1 MGEFILQF
9 APEACAG
16 RSRAP
21 MRFALF
27 IIAVAGYDCQRREAL
42 APIGRTAKSRP
53 SGGNIMMRS
62 ALVAALMSA
71 AVPVLALAQSAD
83 DLKND
88 HKTPGDVLTYGMG
101 YGQNRFSPLTH
112 INRDN
117 VKRLVPAWSYSM
129 ADNRGQEAQPLL
141 KDGIIYL
148 TDHEKTVALDA
159 LSGRQIWKSVIE
171 YPPETTRV
179 VCCGIVNRGA
189 ALFDGKLYRT
199 TLDAHVIALD
209 IKTGKE
215 VWRTK
220 SSDPK
225 DGYSMTVAPLVA
237 NGVVIA
243 GVAGAEFG
251 HRGYLEGLDTQT
263 GQQLWRTYTIPAPGE
278 PGSET
283 WVGDSVLIGG
293 GSTWIT
299 GSYDPE
305 LDLVFWGT
313 GNPAPWNPLNR
324 KGDNLHTNSI
334 LAIQPKTGKVV
345 WSYQKTPNDPFDYD
359 GVNELVQADLT
370 VDGTPRKVI
379 MQADRNG
386 FLYVL
391 ERATGKL
398 LKANPFVRVTWAE
411 RIDLATGRPVWTD
424 VTKGALEGK
433 QVQVF
438 PALVGGKNW
447 HPMAYNPETKLI
459 YLNSMDF
466 GWDYQLLPLSEV
478 SNLKPGQ
485 PAYGVKR
492 PFIYL
497 YEDPNGR
504 GYTRAID
511 PLTGQSKWAVPNKTP
526 NFAGTLV
533 TAGGLVFT
541 GRLTGEFIAL
551 DADTGKTLWEFQ
563 TSAGIVGQP
572 ITWEHDGKQYLTVT
586 SGATGPYVMRAGDP
600 NLANVPAGGS
610 VWTFKLFEEYSGP
623 QRAASAN

>member
-1 MGEFILQF
+1 MKSILVTV
-9 APEACAG
+9 
-16 RSRAP
+16 
-21 MRFALF
+21 LLT
-27 IIAVAGYDCQRREAL
+27 V
-42 APIGRTAKSRP
+42 
-53 SGGNIMMRS
+53 
-62 ALVAALMSA
+62 
-71 AVPVLALAQSAD
+71 AVPMLALAQSAE

-88 HKTPGDVLTYGMG
+88 HKAPGNVLTYGMG
-101 YGQNRFSPLTH
+101 YSQQRFSPLTR

-129 ADNRGQEAQPLL
+129 ADNRGQEAQPLV

-159 LSGRQIWKSVIE
+159 LSGHAIWKAMIE

-179 VCCGIVNRGA
+179 VCCGIVNRGG
-189 ALFDGKLYRT
+189 ALFDSKFYRA

-225 DGYSMTVAPLVA
+225 EGYSMTAAPLVA
-237 NGVVIA
+237 NGVVIV

-251 HRGYLEGLDTQT
+251 HRGYLEGLDPQT
-263 GQQLWRTYTIPAPGE
+263 GKQLWRTYTIPAPGE

-283 WVGDSVLIGG
+283 WPGDSGLHGG

-313 GNPAPWNPLNR
+313 GNPAPWNPLLR
-324 KGDNLHTNSI
+324 QGDNLYTNSI
-334 LAIQPKTGKVV
+334 LAIRPKTGKVV
-345 WSYQKTPNDPFDYD
+345 WHYQMTPNDPFDYD

-370 VDGTPRKVI
+370 IDGAPRKVV
-379 MQADRNG
+379 MQANRNG
-386 FLYVL
+386 FLYVI

-398 LKANPFVRVTWAE
+398 LAASKFVKVNWAE
-411 RIDLATGRPVWTD
+411 RVDMATGRPVWTE

-433 QVQVF
+433 SVQVW
-438 PALVGGKNW
+438 PHLTGGKNW
-447 HPMAYNPETKLI
+447 HPMSYSPLSKLI
-459 YLNSMDF
+459 YMNTMAF
-466 GWDYQLLPLSEV
+466 GWDYQPLPREEV
-478 SNLKPGQ
+478 ANLKPGQ
-485 PAYGVKR
+485 PHYGIKR
-492 PFIYL
+492 PFVYL
-497 YEDPNGR
+497 FDDPDGR
-504 GYTRAID
+504 GYLRAID
-511 PLTGQSKWAVPNKTP
+511 PLTGQSKWAVPFKSP

-533 TAGGLVFT
+533 TASGLVFT
-541 GRLTGEFIAL
+541 GRLTGEFMAV
-551 DADTGKTLWEFQ
+551 DAETGKTLWEFQ
-563 TSAGIVGQP
+563 TSAGVVGQP
-572 ITWEHDGKQYLTVT
+572 ITWELNGQQYVTVT
-586 SGATGPYVMRAGDP
+586 NGATGPYVMRSGDP

-623 QRAASAN
+623 QRGN